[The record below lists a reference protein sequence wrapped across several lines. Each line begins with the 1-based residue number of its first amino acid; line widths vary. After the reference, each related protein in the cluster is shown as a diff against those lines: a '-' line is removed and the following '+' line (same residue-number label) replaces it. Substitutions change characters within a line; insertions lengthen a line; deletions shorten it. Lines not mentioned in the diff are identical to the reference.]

1 MKGESTAYAIEVK
14 AKAEAENMKKKAEAL
29 AEYQKAAM
37 TNMVVQ
43 KLPEV

>member
-1 MKGESTAYAIEVK
+1 
-14 AKAEAENMKKKAEAL
+14 MKKKAEAL

-43 KLPEV
+43 KLPEVWN